1 MKAIGNYLI
10 IKDIAE
16 KNKKTAGGLELADK
30 HEEIRY
36 KKGIIISSGPDS
48 IQTEQKILYDKVA
61 GHEVEYNNE
70 IHKVISLRDIVA
82 IL

>member
-16 KNKKTAGGLELADK
+16 KNKKTAGGLELTDK

>member
-1 MKAIGNYLI
+1 MKAKGNYLI
-10 IKDIAE
+10 IKHIAE
-16 KNKKTAGGLELADK
+16 ERKNTAGGLELAEK

-36 KKGIIISSGPDS
+36 KKGTIISSGPDS
-48 IQTEQKILYDKVA
+48 IQEKQKILYDKVA

>member
-16 KNKKTAGGLELADK
+16 ESKKTAGGLELAEK

-36 KKGIIISSGPDS
+36 KKGTIISSGPDS
-48 IQTEQKILYDKVA
+48 IQELSL
-61 GHEVEYNNE
+61 
-70 IHKVISLRDIVA
+70 IHI
-82 IL
+82 